1 MRRVSN
7 VLLTMAL
14 AMVTSGLALGCGS
27 AGTGAPSGVTELP
40 ADFTGPGVYTVPAV
54 PAAQFPIASVKIE
67 QEDDGVSLY
76 YDLPADLAGE
86 SVHVELEGKLDGAGT
101 IQLSGAMGTST
112 CTVSPGEIV
121 CDEHLSGLHGEPS
134 SPKLP
139 PAGPQR
145 TAAQS
150 FITDPIG
157 RLVVALPM

>member
-7 VLLTMAL
+7 VLLTTAL
-14 AMVTSGLALGCGS
+14 AAVTSGLALGCGS
-27 AGTGAPSGVTELP
+27 GGTGAPAGATDLP
-40 ADFTGPGVYTVPAV
+40 EDFTGPGVYTVPAV
-54 PAAQFPIASVKIE
+54 PAAQFPIATVKIE

-76 YDLPADLAGE
+76 YELPADLAGE
-86 SVHVELEGKLDGAGT
+86 PVHVELHGKLDGAGSL
-101 IQLSGAMGTST
+101 QLSGAMGTST
-112 CTVSPGEIV
+112 CTVSPGQIV
-121 CDEHLSGLHGEPS
+121 CDEHLSGLRGEPT

-157 RLVVALPM
+157 RLTVVLPM